1 MAGRPVKIHVGVP
14 WRGGDAHRERS
25 FRYVC
30 DHLHSCGLT
39 ALPADSGHE
48 PFSRAGSRNTA
59 VRHAADA
66 DVVFLHDADMILPDY
81 QAAAEL
87 ALDTDE
93 MVVAFRHYRPLD
105 HTTTDAVLDGADPF
119 TATPIDIFTDF
130 SVGGVIALTPAA
142 YWRIGGQDERYRDWG
157 YEDSAFAMAAERAGT
172 IHRIDQPGVH
182 LWHPHAGDANNPDQ
196 RRNAELIQEG
206 N

>member
-87 ALDTDE
+87 ALETDE
-93 MVVAFRHYRPLD
+93 MVVAFRHYHPLD
-105 HTTTDAVLDGADPF
+105 RSTTDAVLGGADPF
-119 TATPIDIFTDF
+119 TATPIDVFTDF

-142 YWRIGGQDERYRDWG
+142 YWRIGGQNERYEGWG
-157 YEDSAFAMAAERAGT
+157 YEDSDFARSAESAGT

-182 LWHPHAGDANNPDQ
+182 LWHPTETTD
-196 RRNAELIQEG
+196 RNLDLFLEAR
-206 N
+206 